1 MPLMN
6 IPFPKL
12 LLVTLKYLDFANGEI
27 TLFEKPIFNR
37 FINVEEIIDKPLS
50 KSFSDYNYYSTIFMF
65 TYANKLQLWALCVL
79 MYPILLILSKLLKY
93 KAFRFLR
100 VLEKGFRFNMILR
113 IMIELYLEMTLLAF
127 MNIYSF

>member
-1 MPLMN
+1 M
-6 IPFPKL
+6 
-12 LLVTLKYLDFANGEI
+12 
-27 TLFEKPIFNR
+27 
-37 FINVEEIIDKPLS
+37 
-50 KSFSDYNYYSTIFMF
+50 
-65 TYANKLQLWALCVL
+65 QLWALCVL

-113 IMIELYLEMTLLAF
+113 IMIGLYLEMTLLAF

>member
-1 MPLMN
+1 
-6 IPFPKL
+6 
-12 LLVTLKYLDFANGEI
+12 
-27 TLFEKPIFNR
+27 
-37 FINVEEIIDKPLS
+37 
-50 KSFSDYNYYSTIFMF
+50 
-65 TYANKLQLWALCVL
+65 